1 MRRSFLIGVATAAMG
16 LAFAID
22 APLGAA
28 APSSGLSTISGTA
41 SPAASNASDQMV
53 GAVDPASAID
63 FEVQLKPSGAAQSF
77 ATAVST
83 PGNVAYGRFLT
94 PAQWERAFS
103 PTAGQVAQATSFL
116 SNSGFKVTGV
126 SADRMAIDASGTAAQ
141 VEHAFA
147 TGMAYYDV
155 AGTTLRLTN
164 QDLSVPTALAA
175 IVAGVTG
182 ISQTP
187 ARPDN
192 TTGNPVASPSSSA
205 GGPSPFGQP
214 AGFRAA
220 PPCGSYY
227 GQAINTTLLP
237 FGGGYP
243 FPDPFAVCG
252 YAPPQFRSVYSLSG
266 ANDGSGVT
274 VAITDAYAS
283 PTLLADAQ
291 KYASLNDPA
300 HPLLDSQFSEL
311 LPSSYN
317 DGDLC
322 GGNGWYGEQTLD
334 VEAVHA
340 TAPGAHILFV
350 GAKNCFGE
358 LFGAVRAIVDNHL
371 ADVITNSWGD
381 NGGDLLDDAS
391 VRAAFDNTLIMAAGT
406 GISVL
411 GSSGD
416 NGDEFTTLGAAVG
429 DYPATSP
436 WMTAVGGTTVQI
448 GAAGQRLGEFGWS
461 TARSFLCTETYLQL
475 GGCADSQLG
484 TWTPINLALDGGSG
498 GGTSYVYPQPSYQAG
513 VVPSA
518 LAEVN
523 GPEPMRVTPDISM
536 EADPATGMLVG
547 ETQTFPNGVYYDQ
560 YRIGG
565 TSVASPLMAGVIA
578 RADQTAGHPLGFIN
592 PKLYSLGG
600 RPGALYD
607 VLPSGKQDMAR
618 ADFANSV
625 DASLGFLYTTRIID
639 YQGQEQFCNDDG
651 LCATRDVAL
660 STAPGFDGMTG
671 LGSPGDSFVQTLGAP

>member
-1 MRRSFLIGVATAAMG
+1 MTRGLLIVLTTAAMG

-22 APLGAA
+22 TPLGVAA
-28 APSSGLSTISGTA
+28 GSSGLSRISGTA
-41 SPAASNASDQMV
+41 SPAASNASDPMV
-53 GAVDPASAID
+53 GAVTPATAID
-63 FEVQLKPSGAAQSF
+63 FEVQLNPSPAAQGF

-83 PGNVAYGRFLT
+83 PGNPAYGKFLT
-94 PAQWERAFS
+94 PAQWEQAFS

-116 SNSGFKVTGV
+116 RSSGFKVVGV

-147 TGMAYYDV
+147 TEMAYYDV
-155 AGTTLRLTN
+155 AGTKLRLTN
-164 QDLSVPTALAA
+164 QDLSVPTALAGV
-175 IVAGVTG
+175 VAGVTG

-187 ARPDN
+187 ARPNN
-192 TTGNPVASPSSSA
+192 TAGNPVAAPSSST
-205 GGPSPFGQP
+205 GVPSPFGPP

-220 PPCGSYY
+220 PPCGTSY

-243 FPDPFAVCG
+243 FPDPYAVCG
-252 YAPPQFRSVYSLSG
+252 YAPPQFRSAYNLSG
-266 ANDGSGVT
+266 ANDGTGVT
-274 VAITDAYAS
+274 VAITDAYAA

-311 LPSSYN
+311 LSSSYN
-317 DGDLC
+317 NGDLC
-322 GGNGWYGEQTLD
+322 SGNGWYGEQTLD

-350 GAKNCFGE
+350 GAKNCLGE

-381 NGGDLLDDAS
+381 NGGDLLDEAS
-391 VRAAFDNTLIMAAGT
+391 TRAAFDNTLMMAAGT

-416 NGDEFTTLGAAVG
+416 NGDEFTTLGATVG

-436 WMTAVGGTTVQI
+436 WLTAIGGTTVQI

-461 TARSFLCTETYLQL
+461 TARSFLCNETYLGL
-475 GGCADSQLG
+475 GGCTDAQLG
-484 TWTPINLALDGGSG
+484 MWTPINLALNGGSG
-498 GGTSYVYPQPSYQAG
+498 GGTSFVYPQPSYQAG

-518 LAEVN
+518 LSERN
-523 GPEPMRVTPDISM
+523 GPEPMRVTPDVSM

-565 TSVASPLMAGVIA
+565 TSVSSPLMAGVIA
-578 RADQTAGHPLGFIN
+578 RADETAGHPLGFIN
-592 PKLYSLGG
+592 PKLYSLSG
-600 RPGALYD
+600 RPGALND
-607 VLPSGKQDMAR
+607 VLAAGKQDMAR
-618 ADFANSV
+618 ADFANSI
-625 DASLGFLYTTRIID
+625 DASQGFLYSTRIID
-639 YQGQEQFCNDDG
+639 YEGQEQFCNDDG
-651 LCATRDVAL
+651 LCASRDVAL
-660 STAPGFDGMTG
+660 TTAPGFDGMTG
-671 LGSPGDSFVQTLGAP
+671 LGSPGDSFVQTLSAP